1 MAQADGCPRISFG
14 WPKSHSDDEG
24 QQDIVIG
31 HSSFVLRLSR
41 YAIPHSEANVSA
53 PLIGITGYRSLPY
66 GPLAQFTFNLN
77 ESYIRAVQAASG
89 LPVIISPILKEDEL
103 HGLFRRLD
111 GLLFS
116 GGGDIDPAIFGQ
128 VRHPATRG
136 VSEERD
142 RAELALA
149 RWALAEDKPML
160 AICRGIQV
168 MNIAAGGTLIQDIP
182 AQIPDAAAHTF
193 SDDTPR
199 DHIAHAVA
207 VEAGARLAH
216 ILGGTRVT
224 TNSWHHQ
231 SCQAPG
237 QGIVYTAWAP
247 DGVVEGA
254 EAPGHRFAV
263 GVQWH
268 PEEMFH
274 ARADMLAL
282 FRALVEVS
290 GK

>member
-1 MAQADGCPRISFG
+1 
-14 WPKSHSDDEG
+14 
-24 QQDIVIG
+24 
-31 HSSFVLRLSR
+31 
-41 YAIPHSEANVSA
+41 VSA

-77 ESYIRAVQAASG
+77 ESYVRAVQAAGG
-89 LPVIISPILKEDEL
+89 LPVIIPPALKEDEL
-103 HGLFRRLD
+103 HELFRRLD
-111 GLLFS
+111 GLLLS
-116 GGGDIDPAIFGQ
+116 GGGDIDPSIFGQ
-128 VRHPATRG
+128 AQHPATRG

-142 RAELALA
+142 RAELALI

-168 MNIAAGGTLIQDIP
+168 MNVATGGTLIQDIP
-182 AQIPDAAAHTF
+182 AQISDAAAHTF

-199 DHIAHAVA
+199 NHIAHTVA
-207 VEAGARLAH
+207 VEACARLAH
-216 ILGGTRVT
+216 ILGKTTVT

-231 SCQAPG
+231 SCLAPG

-254 EAPGHRFAV
+254 EAPGHRFAI

-274 ARADMLAL
+274 ERTDMLAL
-282 FRALVEVS
+282 FRALIVASE
-290 GK
+290 K